1 MFLCNFWFNFLG
13 QMKKQVMLK
22 NKTTFLNIYV
32 CIIVKGL
39 RDGHIT
45 FFLLILKKKQENLR
59 ERLAVCWF

>member
-1 MFLCNFWFNFLG
+1 
-13 QMKKQVMLK
+13 MLK